1 MSNNLEIYNAFRSVP
16 DEAKKTI
23 GGGRLKGFTDVNPMF
38 RIKSLT
44 ERFGAC
50 GFGWY
55 IEEIE
60 KWTESSGEEKVCF
73 VKIHLFIK
81 VGEEWSKP
89 IVGIGGSS
97 LVAKESKGLFLSDEA
112 YKMAYTDAISIACK
126 ALGMAADVYYANDRT
141 KYDSNN
147 TPVPDKKD
155 ISIKSDDL
163 QAAIIEVLAV
173 QSRSSLVAVNKQYR
187 TLYKGVKPYDDAILE
202 MSKKYPNDKS

>member
-1 MSNNLEIYNAFRSVP
+1 MSSNLEIYNNFRKVP

-44 ERFGAC
+44 EKFGAC

-55 IEEIE
+55 IEEVE
-60 KWTESSGEEKVCF
+60 RWTEASGEEKVCF

-81 VGEEWSKP
+81 IGDEWSKP

-126 ALGMAADVYYANDRT
+126 ALGMAADVYYEKDRT
-141 KYDSNN
+141 KYDQA
-147 TPVPDKKD
+147 PAPDKMP
-155 ISIKSDDL
+155 IQAQSDDL

-173 QSRSSLVAVNKQYR
+173 QSRSSLISVNNQYR
-187 TLYKGVKPYDDAILE
+187 TVYKGVKAYDDAIIK
-202 MSKKYPNDKS
+202 MSKKYPNGQS

>member
-126 ALGMAADVYYANDRT
+126 ALGMAADVYYEKDRT
-141 KYDSNN
+141 KYDA
-147 TPVPDKKD
+147 PAPALDKKD
-155 ISIKSDDL
+155 MPIQQSDDL

-187 TLYKGVKPYDDAILE
+187 TLYKGVKSYDDAILE